1 MATTTA
7 TKTKRQS
14 AHWLTA
20 LIVVL
25 LVFALDAMGLFSG
38 VERTA
43 YDGAVRFAATP
54 APDQISIIAIDEQS
68 IANIGRWPWA
78 RSVHAELIDALSEA
92 AVVGH
97 TVFFL
102 EPERDAGFKRLIE
115 IRDQVESSKVF
126 QGAIDDSAGD
136 TSQESLGPQV
146 RKLLDELRGAV
157 AELDTDAAL
166 ARSLQAHGNVIL
178 GMPYD
183 IGEPHGRLAKPLP
196 AYVSRDFLGNLKLPD
211 GKGVQEPVSVK
222 EGFAPVEQIGSAAGG
237 IGHLIAT
244 VEDDGIV
251 RQEPLV
257 VNHYDDY
264 VPSMSL
270 LIAAR
275 FLRLKPTDIEVE
287 LGHGVKLGGLYVETD
302 RNLRLNTFFSSA
314 EDGKSAFKVD
324 SAFDV
329 ITGKIKPERYRDR
342 IVLIGPTAYGV
353 TLPENLPVANGAR
366 SAPVMRLAHTVS
378 SLLTGRSFTSPA
390 WSSWVRLGALA
401 LIFGFLAFALPRLG
415 PVVGAI
421 ASLVGLLGFGFA
433 QFGLMASQGL
443 WLKLAMPA
451 LALLLG
457 YLVLTT
463 QRYLFAERGKQRS
476 DKKSVESSRMLG
488 MSYQEK
494 GQLDR
499 AFDAF
504 RESGDDEAT
513 KSSLYNLALDYE
525 RKRQFNKAV
534 GVYEYLGGLDAGYR
548 DVVERTQRAR
558 NLEET
563 VMLGASSRGPG
574 RSLLFDDDGNVSK
587 PTLGRYTI
595 EKELGKG
602 AMGIV
607 YLGRDPKIDRVVAIK
622 TLDLGKE
629 FEDEE
634 LDEVKERFFREA
646 QAAGRLR
653 HPNIVTIYDAGEE
666 EDLAYIA
673 MEVLTGRSLIHYS
686 KGQHLLPVGKVLDL
700 VHKSA
705 DALDYAHSQNIV
717 HRDIKPG
724 NIMYEPQTG
733 LVKITDFGIA
743 RITDASK
750 TKTGTVMGTPSYM
763 SPEQLAGKKVDGRSD
778 LFSLGVTMYLLLA
791 GRWPFRADSLTN
803 LMYQIANEEHPDI
816 LEANPELPAGEQ
828 IREIINR
835 VLAKDPDERYQT
847 GAEMAKAVRACAQ
860 TVESEAA

>member
-1 MATTTA
+1 LPTSVA
-7 TKTKRQS
+7 
-14 AHWLTA
+14 
-20 LIVVL
+20 
-25 LVFALDAMGLFSG
+25 G
-38 VERTA
+38 
-43 YDGAVRFAATP
+43 P
-54 APDQISIIAIDEQS
+54 
-68 IANIGRWPWA
+68 GR
-78 RSVHAELIDALSEA
+78 EIDALSEA

-102 EPERDAGFKRLIE
+102 EPEQDAGFSRLVE
-115 IRDQVESSKVF
+115 LRDKVESSDTFKN
-126 QGAIDDSAGD
+126 AIDNSNPDDKEAIG
-136 TSQESLGPQV
+136 TKV
-146 RKLLDELRGAV
+146 RELLDDLRGAV
-157 AELDTDAAL
+157 SDLDTDAAL
-166 ARSLQAHGNVIL
+166 ARSLKQSGNVVL

-183 IGEPHGRLAKPLP
+183 IGEPPGRLAKPLP
-196 AYVSRDFLGNLKLPD
+196 DYVQRDFLANLKLPD
-211 GKGVQEPVSVK
+211 GAGVSEPVSVK
-222 EGFAPVEQIGSAAGG
+222 TGFAPVEQIGSAAAG

-244 VEDDGIV
+244 VENDGIV

-257 VNHYDDY
+257 LNHYDDY

-270 LIAAR
+270 LIAAK
-275 FLRLKPTDIEVE
+275 FLRLNAQDVEVE
-287 LGHGVKLGGLYVETD
+287 MARGVKLGGLYIETD
-302 RNLRLNTFFSSA
+302 RNLRLNTFFSSN
-314 EDGKSAFKVD
+314 EDGKQAFSVD
-324 SAFDV
+324 SAYDV
-329 ITGKIKPERYRDR
+329 ITGKIPPSRYRDR

-353 TLPENLPVANGAR
+353 VLPENLPVADGAR

-378 SLLTGRSFTSPA
+378 SILTDRGFTSPGWTA
-390 WSSWVRLGALA
+390 WVRFGALA
-401 LIFGFLAFALPRLG
+401 LIFGFLAFLLPSLG
-415 PVVGAI
+415 PVAGALV
-421 ASLVGLLGFGFA
+421 SLAGLTGLGA
-433 QFGLMASQGL
+433 TQLGLMATEGL

-488 MSYQEK
+488 LSYQEK
-494 GQLDR
+494 GQLDL
-499 AFDAF
+499 AFDAY
-504 RESGDDEAT
+504 RESGDDEST
-513 KSSLYNLALDYE
+513 KSALYNLALDYE

-534 GVYEYLGGLDAGYR
+534 GAYEYLGGLDAGYR
-548 DVVERTQRAR
+548 DVIER
-558 NLEET
+558 
-563 VMLGASSRGPG
+563 GRGPG
-574 RSLLFDDDGNVSK
+574 RSLVIDDDGNVSK

-595 EKELGKG
+595 EKEIGKG

-653 HPNIVTIYDAGEE
+653 HPHIVTIYDAGEE

-673 MEVLTGRSLIHYS
+673 MEVITGRPLVHYS
-686 KGQHLLPVGKVLDL
+686 KAQNLLPVPKVLDL
-700 VHKSA
+700 IEKSA

-733 LVKITDFGIA
+733 QVKITDFGIA

-778 LFSLGVTMYLLLA
+778 LFSLGVTLYLLLA

-803 LMYQIANEEHPDI
+803 LMYQIANEQHPDI
-816 LEANPELPAGEQ
+816 LEVRPELPAGEHM
-828 IREIINR
+828 REIIDR
-835 VLAKDPDERYQT
+835 ALAKNPDDRFQT
-847 GAEMAKAVRACAQ
+847 GAESQRRQHRC
-860 TVESEAA
+860 